1 MNLTTQNIQL
11 AVKQADQFMNANG
24 ADSKRRLHYCLLLE
38 ELLLDYRDLY
48 GEEVPFRLILKR
60 KWKYVFLSLHV
71 A

>member
-48 GEEVPFRLILKR
+48 GEVD
-60 KWKYVFLSLHV
+60 
-71 A
+71 